1 MLEHNCTYHSL
12 PYAQTDNYDPIKR
25 NSRRWI
31 SSRRRVFG
39 EKSEGEGGGRERGNS
54 TFHSG
59 IESRGRRIERVGSL
73 PGRARVLITNH
84 RELLEILLE
93 RRRLRL
99 VHEVTVLVDALRRQV
114 RWTWMTR
121 RAGRRRWIVAVA
133 QRAPLPADRFER
145 KGLFLALFF
154 VDKVSLLFRPAY
166 LDR

>member
-39 EKSEGEGGGRERGNS
+39 KKSEGGGNS